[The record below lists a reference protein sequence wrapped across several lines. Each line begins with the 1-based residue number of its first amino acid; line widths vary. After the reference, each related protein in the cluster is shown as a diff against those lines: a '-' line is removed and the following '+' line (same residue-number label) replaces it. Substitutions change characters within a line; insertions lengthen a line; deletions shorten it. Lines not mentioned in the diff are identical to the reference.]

1 MWREHKKLWKQRAV
15 AVFVVAGLLLN
26 LFLLLRSEYSRQSW
40 MEPTVSCYRS
50 IYHEIKGMEPAKAK
64 SYLKKKSNNQ
74 NIAYERRIGYET
86 MLDEIS
92 RAGSYDD
99 YLEEREKDYSKS
111 KVFEGF
117 RKSSKYDRKDA
128 AKVMKMLRQFQ
139 GSTVQIVPSRGWA
152 MILLFF
158 QTDIAGLVT
167 LLAAAAVSFMQEKE
181 RGAYFFIRTMKRG
194 RESFIIY
201 KVLALLLFTMEVMLL
216 LYLENILVAWKLY
229 GLGDLNACLQSVNG
243 FIGTGV
249 AADLKES
256 IVLFLG
262 LKLLAYFVSMLLI
275 LFLMTV
281 CGTSQKLYICLAV
294 ILGGSSLAY
303 WGISANSWVSVLK
316 YVNLIGFL
324 HTGEMMAV
332 YRNIGLYGFPVSY
345 ITVGIVFFIVAGI
358 LLFSGTVFFFC
369 DQKIV
374 SRAKCHILS
383 QGKRQKK
390 IRGYRLFYGETKKIL
405 YYQRVLLMIC
415 IFAGVIWWNYTA
427 VHSLYDDESDVY
439 YKEYVDQVSGSYT
452 KVSAQKIKQWREER
466 LALERQIHKEKRKA
480 ATDELKSIV
489 ESGYARERKRTE
501 GFQVLMNHISYISG
515 ISNGGLFY
523 ERGYEQLTGYEM
535 AWKRDAVLAL
545 EGVLM
550 VILTVAGIYSREYET
565 GMMRLLRTTP
575 GGRQELWSAKLWI
588 GMGIVTV
595 IYGII
600 YGSEFYRILSAFGT
614 KGWNCSVA
622 SMAHI
627 PMYLSGLAVVDY
639 LALISVMRYLGFFL
653 VMAAVYLISSR
664 AKSFIMTVVYS
675 ISIFALPLV
684 LYLSGVKVFK
694 YVLLDPLLLGN
705 IF

>member
-50 IYHEIKGMEPAKAK
+50 IYHEIKGMEPAQAK

-74 NIAYERRIGYET
+74 NIEYERRIGYET

-181 RGAYFFIRTMKRG
+181 RGEYFFIRTMKRG

-229 GLGDLNACLQSVNG
+229 GLGDLDACLQSVNG

-374 SRAKCHILS
+374 SRAKRHILS

-452 KVSAQKIKQWREER
+452 KVSAKKIKQWREER

-523 ERGYEQLTGYEM
+523 E
-535 AWKRDAVLAL
+535 
-545 EGVLM
+545 
-550 VILTVAGIYSREYET
+550 S
-565 GMMRLLRTTP
+565 
-575 GGRQELWSAKLWI
+575 
-588 GMGIVTV
+588 
-595 IYGII
+595 
-600 YGSEFYRILSAFGT
+600 
-614 KGWNCSVA
+614 
-622 SMAHI
+622 
-627 PMYLSGLAVVDY
+627 SGL
-639 LALISVMRYLGFFL
+639 
-653 VMAAVYLISSR
+653 
-664 AKSFIMTVVYS
+664 
-675 ISIFALPLV
+675 
-684 LYLSGVKVFK
+684 
-694 YVLLDPLLLGN
+694 
-705 IF
+705 

>member
-1 MWREHKKLWKQRAV
+1 M
-15 AVFVVAGLLLN
+15 
-26 LFLLLRSEYSRQSW
+26 
-40 MEPTVSCYRS
+40 C
-50 IYHEIKGMEPAKAK
+50 
-64 SYLKKKSNNQ
+64 
-74 NIAYERRIGYET
+74 
-86 MLDEIS
+86 
-92 RAGSYDD
+92 
-99 YLEEREKDYSKS
+99 
-111 KVFEGF
+111 
-117 RKSSKYDRKDA
+117 
-128 AKVMKMLRQFQ
+128 
-139 GSTVQIVPSRGWA
+139 
-152 MILLFF
+152 
-158 QTDIAGLVT
+158 
-167 LLAAAAVSFMQEKE
+167 
-181 RGAYFFIRTMKRG
+181 IRD
-194 RESFIIY
+194 S
-201 KVLALLLFTMEVMLL
+201 

-452 KVSAQKIKQWREER
+452 KVSAKKIKQWREER

-653 VMAAVYLISSR
+653 VMAAVYLLSLIHISEPTR
-664 AKSFIMTVVYS
+664 
-675 ISIFALPLV
+675 P
-684 LYLSGVKVFK
+684 
-694 YVLLDPLLLGN
+694 
-705 IF
+705 

>member
-50 IYHEIKGMEPAKAK
+50 IYHEIKGMEPAQAK

-74 NIAYERRIGYET
+74 NIEYERRIGYET

-181 RGAYFFIRTMKRG
+181 RGEYFFIRTMKRG

-374 SRAKCHILS
+374 SRAKRHILS

-452 KVSAQKIKQWREER
+452 KVSAKKIKQWREER

-489 ESGYARERKRTE
+489 ESGYAKRTE

-565 GMMRLLRTTP
+565 GMMRLLRTMP